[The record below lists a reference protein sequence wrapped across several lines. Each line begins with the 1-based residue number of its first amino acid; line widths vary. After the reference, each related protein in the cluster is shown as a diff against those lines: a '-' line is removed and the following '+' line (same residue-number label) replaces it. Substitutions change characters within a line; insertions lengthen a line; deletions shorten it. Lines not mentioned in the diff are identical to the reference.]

1 MAQKDENKL
10 IDECSEYYYIKKV
23 KPPSINENIVESYRN
38 IISKLLLKKSNIKK
52 QLILGA
58 IKFKD
63 NENIEYIHCPIVN
76 NTNENENICIGIC
89 KHFESVK
96 NDSSGKKHL
105 ATHKYQYHYKCNS
118 MKKHINSLQIFLK
131 TNKSIEEVL
140 EDYKNKELRKGK
152 NKNKII

>member
-1 MAQKDENKL
+1 MMEQKEIKL
-10 IDECSEYYYIKKV
+10 NNECSEYYYIKKV
-23 KPPSINENIVESYRN
+23 KPTSINENIIKSYEN
-38 IISKLLLKKSNIKK
+38 IISKLLLKKSKGKK
-52 QLILGA
+52 QLILGV

-105 ATHKYQYHYKCNS
+105 ATHKYQ
-118 MKKHINSLQIFLK
+118 L
-131 TNKSIEEVL
+131 
-140 EDYKNKELRKGK
+140 
-152 NKNKII
+152 